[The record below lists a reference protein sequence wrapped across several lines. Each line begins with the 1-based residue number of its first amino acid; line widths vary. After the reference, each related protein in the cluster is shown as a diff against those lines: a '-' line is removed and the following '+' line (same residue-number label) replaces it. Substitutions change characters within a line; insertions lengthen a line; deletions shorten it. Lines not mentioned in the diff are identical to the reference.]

1 MKASMLLGAFWGP
14 SVYTGL
20 NALQKMLFQTISST
34 ESEFLGSWMF
44 DWCGKLGIETPLK
57 EEGCELLCNT
67 FSSPL
72 LSWASV

>member
-34 ESEFLGSWMF
+34 ESEFLGSL
-44 DWCGKLGIETPLK
+44 D
-57 EEGCELLCNT
+57 
-67 FSSPL
+67 
-72 LSWASV
+72 V